1 MTGTRDVFGTEG
13 LRARLDGRAPSE
25 QDRIVLDA
33 VRALA
38 ADVLGDTT
46 AHRLDPEAPFR
57 RLGFYRATA
66 ARLRERV
73 GEALGL
79 ALPATILFDHP
90 TPVALASHL
99 RTLLTGVRS
108 ADQETAAPQA
118 DDGPVAVVGMSCR
131 YPGGIASPDDL
142 WRLVEAERDAVTE
155 FPADRG
161 WDLDAIYDPDP
172 AAGRCYTREG
182 GFLHEAGEF
191 DAGFFGISP
200 REALAMDPQQRL
212 LLETSWEALESSG
225 IDPATLRGSQT
236 GVYVGLAY
244 EDYGPRPHQAMGD
257 VAGKRLIGSL
267 TSAAS
272 GRVAYAFGLEG
283 PAMTVDTACSSGL
296 VALHLARQALRRG
309 ECTLALVAG
318 ATVMSSP
325 GVFLEFSRQRGLA
338 KDGRC
343 KAFADAADGTGWGEG
358 VGVLLLERLSDAQ
371 RNGHQVLAVVRGSA
385 VNQDGASNG
394 LTAPNGP
401 SQQRVIRRALADA
414 GLSTSD
420 VDAVEAHG
428 TGTTLGDPIEAQ
440 ALLATYGQDRETPLW
455 LGSIKSNIGHTQAAA
470 GIAGIIKMVMAMRH
484 GLLPKTLHVDRPSQH
499 VDWDAGAVR
508 LLTRAQEWTRNGRPR
523 RAAVSAFGV
532 SGTNAHVIIEQP
544 EPAAL
549 AEDPVARPVLT
560 PWLVSAA
567 DPGAV
572 RGQAARL
579 RDFVTAAPDTDP
591 VRVAAAL
598 ASTRSAM
605 AHRAVVLGQDRA
617 DLLAGL
623 SSLAED
629 APNADVVRG
638 KVLQG
643 LTGFLFSGQ
652 GSQRVGMGRELHRE
666 FPSFAR
672 AWDEVCAVLDPL
684 LERPL
689 TDVVADG
696 SVLDQTQWA
705 QPALFAFGVALVRLL
720 ESFGVR
726 PDFVAGHS
734 VGEVTAAHV
743 AGVLSLSDAA
753 RLVVA
758 RGRLMQQ
765 APASGTMVAIGAS
778 REVVLESLR
787 DLADSVSVAAVNGP
801 ESTVISGDTDV
812 VLRLADH
819 WREQGVKT
827 TRLRVSHAF
836 HSPHM
841 EPILAEFQSVLEELA
856 FAPPR
861 IPMVSNVT
869 GGPALAE
876 TVCTPE
882 YWAAH
887 VRQPVG
893 FHDGI
898 RFLLG
903 EGVSRFV
910 ELGPD
915 RVLSAMTADCV
926 ADSADETVI
935 LPLLRRDRS
944 EPAALTAALAGLH
957 VAGQRVDWAELVPA
971 RGRVDLPTYA
981 FQRRRYWL
989 ELPETVTAGQ
999 TVLSART
1006 ALLGHKVELA
1016 DTQELVF
1023 TGPMSPRTHPWLAD
1037 HRVGSALVLPGTTF
1051 VELAVAAAAET
1062 GCDLLEEL
1070 VLERPLVLAE
1080 DDHVMI
1086 QVRLGVPDNGGR
1098 RPVEV
1103 FSRLDQAAQGTPWT
1117 SHARGFA
1124 VPGPRNNCAAGE
1136 SWPPSGAV
1144 PVDLADAYPRLAG
1157 QGNNYGPAFQG
1168 VRAAWRHGDDLLG
1181 EVALPGHLRN
1191 EASGFGLHP
1200 ALMDAALHLV
1210 PLEMTEAKPGEAL
1223 VPFAWSGVT
1232 LHATGASVLRVR
1244 ITPTGP
1250 GTVAV
1255 SAADPSG
1262 APVLT
1267 VAGLELRSVSPAK
1280 LASRP
1285 DHVYQL
1291 DWAPVTLQTSARPLW
1306 TVLGRAGLA
1315 GLATVPEVVV
1325 LVCEPGQDDLVTD
1338 VHAAA
1343 HGVHGTLRT
1352 WLADERFASS
1362 RLVVVTRGAVA
1373 TSVGE
1378 DVPDVAQAAVWGLVR
1393 SAQTENAGRFVL
1405 ADVDGA
1411 VEDCLDDVLASGE
1424 PQVAVRAGQLL
1435 TPRLSPLRTPGLEVP
1450 DELGRAWRVH
1460 VTATGSLENL
1470 AVVANPAATTPLGAG
1485 EVAVAVRATGL
1496 NFRDVLMALGMYP
1509 GECRLG
1515 SEGAGVVTEVGPGVV
1530 GVAPGDRVLG
1540 LFTDGLGPVAV
1551 TDHRLLAPM
1560 PDGWS
1565 FAQAASVPV
1574 VFLTAYLGL
1583 AGLAQAQPGAR
1594 VLVHAAAGGV
1604 GMAAVQIAR
1613 HLGLEVFA
1621 TASPAKQAL
1630 VRDAGV
1636 AADHIASSRT
1646 LGFESEFRAVTGG
1659 RGVDIV
1665 LNSLAGEFVDASLRL
1680 LAPGGWFLEMGK
1692 TDLRETVPGVR
1703 YRPFDL
1709 HEAGPDRLGE
1719 MLREVLALFAAG
1731 VLSPLPLRAWDIR
1744 DAREAFRFMSQA
1756 RHVGKIV
1763 LTIPPAAGPVG
1774 TWLVTG
1780 GTGVLGGHVAR
1791 HLVTARGVRRLVLA
1805 GRRGAAAE
1813 GMTELCAELGRFGA
1827 RVDVVACDLADR
1839 DATRRLLDGIDDLT
1853 GIVHTAGVID
1863 DAVVGSM
1870 TADQV
1875 DRVLRSKVDSA
1886 VHLHELSA
1894 GRDLGAFVLFSSV
1907 SGLFGGAGQANY
1919 AAANA
1924 VLDGLAWHRRAAG
1937 LPATS
1942 VAWGLWADRSAI
1954 TGDLDA
1960 TDLHRLA
1967 RSGILPLPTRHG
1979 LDLFDL
1985 ALDTALPVVAAVR
1998 LDLGAVRARAGEGVP
2013 PLLRHVA
2020 GTAPRQ
2026 AATVVETASL
2036 EQRLADA
2043 PAETRDQLVLDLVR
2057 EHTAVV
2063 LGHAGADAVDVTK
2076 GLFELGFDSLSLV
2089 ELRNRLSTATGLRV
2103 RSTLI
2108 EDDSTPVTVA
2118 QRLAAEFAGLPEA
2131 PAAEASPGDSI
2142 VGLFQRSVH
2151 LGRSGEFMGLLRQTA
2166 GFRTSFEGPLDAGEL
2181 PDPVKLAH
2189 GPATPRLICFP
2200 PFVGRSGAHQFARFG
2215 AALRGERDVSVLPQP
2230 GFVAGQRVPADAAAV
2245 SEVMADVVRR
2255 EAGRQPFVLVGYS
2268 SGGLVAHAVANRLEQ
2283 LGLAPAGIALID
2295 VYPSGENT
2303 ADAVLPGLLGGLL
2316 DDRRRPPEDAGDA
2329 WLTAMARYLDL
2340 DWTPS
2345 AVAVPTLL
2353 LRASERVPTWSG
2365 TAEDWR
2371 SAWKYADTVA
2381 DVPGDHFTVME
2392 EHAPAAAR
2400 AVSEWIAR
2408 L

>member
-1 MTGTRDVFGTEG
+1 
-13 LRARLDGRAPSE
+13 
-25 QDRIVLDA
+25 
-33 VRALA
+33 
-38 ADVLGDTT
+38 
-46 AHRLDPEAPFR
+46 
-57 RLGFYRATA
+57 
-66 ARLRERV
+66 
-73 GEALGL
+73 
-79 ALPATILFDHP
+79 
-90 TPVALASHL
+90 
-99 RTLLTGVRS
+99 
-108 ADQETAAPQA
+108 
-118 DDGPVAVVGMSCR
+118 
-131 YPGGIASPDDL
+131 
-142 WRLVEAERDAVTE
+142 
-155 FPADRG
+155 
-161 WDLDAIYDPDP
+161 
-172 AAGRCYTREG
+172 
-182 GFLHEAGEF
+182 
-191 DAGFFGISP
+191 
-200 REALAMDPQQRL
+200 
-212 LLETSWEALESSG
+212 
-225 IDPATLRGSQT
+225 
-236 GVYVGLAY
+236 
-244 EDYGPRPHQAMGD
+244 
-257 VAGKRLIGSL
+257 
-267 TSAAS
+267 SAAS

-283 PAMTVDTACSSGL
+283 PAMTVDTACSSSL

-325 GVFLEFSRQRGLA
+325 GVFLEFSRQRGLS

-371 RNGHQVLAVVRGSA
+371 RNGHQVLAIVRGSA

-484 GLLPKTLHVDRPSQH
+484 GLLPRTLHVDRPSQH
-499 VDWDAGAVR
+499 VDWEAGAVR
-508 LLTRAQEWTRNGRPR
+508 LLTRAQEWKQNGHPR

-544 EPAAL
+544 RPADH
-549 AEDPVARPVLT
+549 AENPVVPPSLT

-567 DPGAV
+567 DPGAL

-579 RDFVTAAPDTDP
+579 RDFVTARPDTDP
-591 VRVAAAL
+591 VRIAAAL
-598 ASTRSAM
+598 AATRSNM
-605 AHRAVVLGQDRA
+605 THRAVVLGHDRT
-617 DLLAGL
+617 DLLTGL
-623 SSLAED
+623 ASLAED
-629 APNADVVRG
+629 GSGADVVRG
-638 KVLQG
+638 KVVQG
-643 LTGFLFSGQ
+643 RTGFLFSGQ
-652 GSQRVGMGRELHRE
+652 GSQRVRMGRELHHE
-666 FPSFAR
+666 FPAFAT
-672 AWDEVCAVLDPL
+672 AWDEVCGVLDPL

-689 TDVVADG
+689 DEVVADE

-705 QPALFAFGVALVRLL
+705 QPALFALGVALVRLL

-758 RGRLMQQ
+758 RGRLMQR
-765 APASGTMVAIGAS
+765 APASGAMVAIGAGHD
-778 REVVLESLR
+778 VVLESLR

-812 VLRLADH
+812 VLRVAGH

-841 EPILAEFQSVLEELA
+841 EPILAEFRSVLEELS
-856 FAPPR
+856 FAPPLV
-861 IPMVSNVT
+861 PMVSNVT
-869 GGPALAE
+869 GGAATAE
-876 TVCTPE
+876 DVCAPE

-887 VRQPVG
+887 VRQPVS
-893 FHDGI
+893 FHEGI

-903 EGVSRFV
+903 QGVSRFV

-935 LPLLRRDRS
+935 LPLLRRDRP

-957 VAGQRVDWAELVPA
+957 VSGQRVDWAELVPA
-971 RGRVDLPTYA
+971 RGRVELPTYA
-981 FQRRRYWL
+981 FQRKRYWL
-989 ELPETVTAGQ
+989 ELPETVAAGQ
-999 TVLSART
+999 TVLSAPT

-1023 TGPMSPRTHPWLAD
+1023 TGPISPRTHPWLAD

-1086 QVRLGVPDNGGR
+1086 QVRLGVPDADGR

-1124 VPGPRNNCAAGE
+1124 VPGPRNNCGGGQ
-1136 SWPPSGAV
+1136 SWPPAGAV
-1144 PVDLADAYPRLAG
+1144 PLDLAGAYPRLASR
-1157 QGNNYGPAFQG
+1157 GNDYGPAFQG
-1168 VRAAWRHGDDLLG
+1168 LRAAWRHGDDLLAD
-1181 EVALPGHLRN
+1181 VALPGHLRN

-1210 PLEMTEAKPGEAL
+1210 PLELAEAKPGEAL
-1223 VPFAWSGVT
+1223 VPFAWTGVT

-1250 GTVAV
+1250 GTVSV
-1255 SAADPSG
+1255 SAADPGG

-1267 VAGLELRSVSPAK
+1267 VDSLELRSVSPGR

-1285 DHVYQL
+1285 DHAYQL
-1291 DWAPVTLQTSARPLW
+1291 DWAPAVVPSGVRPQW
-1306 TVLGRAGLA
+1306 TVLAAGGLA
-1315 GLATVPEVVV
+1315 SLTTVPEFVV
-1325 LVCEPGQDDLVTD
+1325 LVCESGRGDLVTD
-1338 VHAAA
+1338 VHAVA
-1343 HGVHGTLRT
+1343 HGVHETVRA
-1352 WLADERFASS
+1352 WLADDRFASS
-1362 RLVVVTRGAVA
+1362 RLVVVTGGAVA
-1373 TSVGE
+1373 TAPGE
-1378 DVPDVAQAAVWGLVR
+1378 DVPNVAHAAVWGLVR

-1405 ADVDGA
+1405 VDVDA
-1411 VEDCLDDVLASGE
+1411 DVEDCLGDVLASGE
-1424 PQVAVRAGQLL
+1424 PQVAVRSGQLL
-1435 TPRLSPLRTPGLEVP
+1435 TPRLGPLRTAGLEVP

-1470 AVVANPAATTPLGAG
+1470 AVVANPAATTPLAAG
-1485 EVAVAVRATGL
+1485 EVAVAMRATGL

-1515 SEGAGVVTEVGPGVV
+1515 SEGAGVVTEVGPGVT
-1530 GVAPGDRVLG
+1530 GIAPGDRVFG
-1540 LFTDGLGPVAV
+1540 LVTDALGPVAV
-1551 TDHRLLAPM
+1551 TDHRLLAPI

-1583 AGLAQAQPGAR
+1583 VDLAGAQPGAR

-1604 GMAAVQIAR
+1604 GMAAVQLAR

-1621 TASPAKQAL
+1621 TASPAKQAS
-1630 VRDAGV
+1630 VRAAGV

-1646 LGFESEFRAVTGG
+1646 LDFEAEFRAVTGG
-1659 RGVDIV
+1659 RGVDVV

-1680 LAPGGWFLEMGK
+1680 LAPGGCFLEMGK
-1692 TDLRETVPGVR
+1692 TDLRDDVPGVR

-1709 HEAGPDRLGE
+1709 HEAGPDRLGA
-1719 MLREVLALFAAG
+1719 MLREVLALFSAG
-1731 VLSPLPLRAWDIR
+1731 ALTPLPVRAWDVR

-1763 LTIPPAAGPVG
+1763 LTVPPVADPSG

-1780 GTGVLGGHVAR
+1780 GTGVLGGLVAR
-1791 HLVTARGVRRLVLA
+1791 HLVTTRGVRRVVLA
-1805 GRRGAAAE
+1805 GRRGSAAE
-1813 GMTELCAELGRFGA
+1813 GVAELGAELGRFGA

-1839 DATRRLLDGIDDLT
+1839 EDTLRLLDEIGPLT
-1853 GIVHTAGVID
+1853 GVVHAAGVID

-1870 TADQV
+1870 TTDQV

-1886 VHLHELSA
+1886 VHLHELVA
-1894 GRDLGAFVLFSSV
+1894 ERDLGAFVLFSSV
-1907 SGLFGGAGQANY
+1907 SGLLGGAGQANY

-1924 VLDGLAWHRRAAG
+1924 ALDGLAWHRRSRG

-1942 VAWGLWADRSAI
+1942 IAWGLWADRSAI

-1967 RSGILPLPTRHG
+1967 RSGIQPLPARQG

-1985 ALDTALPVVAAVR
+1985 ALDSALPVVAAVR
-1998 LDLGAVRARAGEGVP
+1998 LDLGALRSQPRESVP
-2013 PLLRHVA
+2013 PLLRHVV

-2026 AATVVETASL
+2026 AAVATTETASL
-2036 EQRLADA
+2036 EQRLAEA
-2043 PAETRDQLVLDLVR
+2043 PPQDRDQLVLDLVR

-2108 EDDSTPVTVA
+2108 ADDSTPVTVA
-2118 QRLAAEFAGLPEA
+2118 QRLAAEFADLPAA
-2131 PAAEASPGDSI
+2131 PAADPAPGDSI

-2181 PDPVKLAH
+2181 PDPVRLVH

-2245 SEVMADVVRR
+2245 SEVMAEVVRR
-2255 EAGRQPFVLVGYS
+2255 EAGDQPFVLVGYS

-2283 LGLAPAGIALID
+2283 RGLAPAGIALVD

-2353 LRASERVPTWSG
+2353 LRATERVPAWSG

-2392 EHAPAAAR
+2392 EHAPATAR
-2400 AVSEWIAR
+2400 AVSDWIGG